1 MERFRSTV
9 LALFVCL
16 AASLAPTA
24 AGAVPQMGDPA
35 IDFELES
42 LSGGSVSL
50 SDFAGKV
57 VFINF
62 FGYT

>member
-1 MERFRSTV
+1 
-9 LALFVCL
+9 
-16 AASLAPTA
+16 
-24 AGAVPQMGDPA
+24 MGDPA